1 MWAAGVAVQECRER
15 WGASQRCR
23 GFCNW
28 RYMVLRT
35 GSVEMPGAG
44 VTVQE
49 CQKKML
55 GAGVGDRILT
65 DRFAH
70 TDKSPDEE
78 CQELYE
84 YCGGTFKGIENN
96 LDYITGLGANAIWI
110 SPFIENTELGFHGYW
125 PKNIYETNP
134 HFGSKQ
140 DLKDLIAACQSRDV
154 WVMADLVLNHMG
166 YPDGCH
172 WSGCPIDNANNF
184 TGFVPFNDEA
194 DYHTYCDI
202 DWSNE
207 QQENVEICRL
217 AYLPDL
223 NQTVASVR
231 ETLLNWVREFNA
243 EYGFDGYRL
252 DFVKGVSKDF
262 LAEVD
267 EASDSFTLGEA
278 YDGRTDYVASYQGYL
293 DSLLSFPMYFTLE
306 DVFQTF
312 PLGKLTQIHDQ
323 LLREAD
329 EYQDTSVLGGF
340 LDNHDRKRF
349 LANNG
354 NLATLRSALAY
365 LLMAKWIPIIYYG
378 TEVGFDGGN
387 DPQNRESL
395 WPHYNTSHELYQ
407 FIADVNTFS
416 RSLGQNFI
424 DSDQTE
430 TTYDDEF
437 YSFTR
442 LDTLVALSNK
452 GSQTVVERTVTG
464 HGFSNGDVLTN
475 LLDHSDQVTVEND
488 EVRVTLSNGEPKIYY
503 NGELSGAQM
512 SKSLRM
518 IVYMTSLCLTS
529 FIL

>member
-1 MWAAGVAVQECRER
+1 MKYKVAFTRRLLLLFICFNVVLGKTPQEWKSRVVY
-15 WGASQRCR
+15 Q
-23 GFCNW
+23 
-28 RYMVLRT
+28 
-35 GSVEMPGAG
+35 
-44 VTVQE
+44 
-49 CQKKML
+49 
-55 GAGVGDRILT
+55 ILT

-70 TDKSPDEE
+70 TDKSPDED

-96 LDYITGLGANAIWI
+96 LDYINGLGANAIWI
-110 SPFIENTELGFHGYW
+110 SPFAENTELGFHGYW
-125 PKNIYETNP
+125 SKNIYETNP

-140 DLKDLIAACQSRDV
+140 DLKDLIAACHSRDV

-184 TGFVPFNDEA
+184 TEFVPFNDEA

-207 QQENVEICRL
+207 QQENVEMCRL

-223 NQTVASVR
+223 NQTVATVR
-231 ETLLNWVREFNA
+231 ETLLNWVRDLNT

-252 DFVKGVSKDF
+252 DFVKGISKDF
-262 LAEVD
+262 WAEVD

-278 YDGRTDYVASYQGYL
+278 SDWRTDFVASYQGSL
-293 DSLLSFPMYFTLE
+293 DSLLSFPMYYTLE
-306 DVFQTF
+306 DVFQTS

-354 NLATLRSALAY
+354 NSATLRSALAY

-395 WPHYNTSHELYQ
+395 WPHYDTSHELYQ

-442 LDTLVALSNK
+442 LDNIKLR
-452 GSQTVVERTVTG
+452 VVENCVVVVVINYV
-464 HGFSNGDVLTN
+464 FLVFAVLTN
-475 LLDHSDQVTVEND
+475 ILDHSNQVTVENG
-488 EVRVTLSNGEPKIYY
+488 EVRVTLLNGEPKIYY

-512 SKSLRM
+512 STSLRM
-518 IVYMTSLCLTS
+518 VVYMMSLCVTS
-529 FIL
+529 FILLSY